1 MGYLH
6 DGHLSLVETLRPKVD
21 ILVAS
26 IFVNPTQFGPQED
39 LNAYPRDEEGD
50 LKKLRDANVD
60 IAFLPT
66 PEEIYQGIW
75 EVQIAHPQ

>member
-1 MGYLH
+1 MV
-6 DGHLSLVETLRPKVD
+6 DTLRPKVD

-50 LKKLRDANVD
+50 LKNYDANVD

-66 PEEIYQGIW
+66 PEEIYQEI
-75 EVQIAHPQ
+75 ERS

>member
-1 MGYLH
+1 MQVIHSAHKLAKLCSEHREAGRRVGLVPTMGYLH

-50 LKKLRDANVD
+50 LKN
-60 IAFLPT
+60 
-66 PEEIYQGIW
+66 
-75 EVQIAHPQ
+75 

>member
-1 MGYLH
+1 MQVIHSAHKLAELCSEHREAGRRIGLVPTMGYLH
-6 DGHLSLVETLRPKVD
+6 DGHLSLVDTLRPKVD

-50 LKKLRDANVD
+50 LKLK
-60 IAFLPT
+60 
-66 PEEIYQGIW
+66 
-75 EVQIAHPQ
+75 